1 MDYFDAAYFD
11 LAYFDTPDPVV
22 APSSGR
28 RAIRR
33 GSDMPISAPAV
44 DVVIGVTFPFSVQA
58 YGRVDDDALAA
69 ALL

>member
-11 LAYFDTPDPVV
+11 SAYFAAPPPVV
-22 APSSGR
+22 ATSSGR
-28 RAIRR
+28 RVIRR
-33 GSDMPISAPAV
+33 GSDLPISAPPV
-44 DVVIGVTFPFSVQA
+44 DVEVGVTFAFSVQA